1 MKTVRGFWQS
11 VNNSSTS
18 IRLLVVSIRGVVSIV
33 LCCVNLL
40 ASYVEPL
47 ERESCLL
54 AINPLIFTLNALLK
68 KFQRKHF
75 FVGL

>member
-1 MKTVRGFWQS
+1 MERQNGMQFFGEWS
-11 VNNSSTS
+11 FAEEC
-18 IRLLVVSIRGVVSIV
+18 V
-33 LCCVNLL
+33 LIN
-40 ASYVEPL
+40 EPL

-68 KFQRKHF
+68 KFQRIHF

>member
-1 MKTVRGFWQS
+1 ML
-11 VNNSSTS
+11 VNF
-18 IRLLVVSIRGVVSIV
+18 
-33 LCCVNLL
+33 L

-47 ERESCLL
+47 ERESWLL